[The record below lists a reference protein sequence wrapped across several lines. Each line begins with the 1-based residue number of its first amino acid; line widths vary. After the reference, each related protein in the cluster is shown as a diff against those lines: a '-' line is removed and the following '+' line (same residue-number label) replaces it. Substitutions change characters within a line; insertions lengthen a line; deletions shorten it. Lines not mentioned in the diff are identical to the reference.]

1 MSSAVNIKDLSVS
14 YSKKEILKNVN
25 ITLQE
30 GSFTVLIGA
39 NGAGKSTLLKSLC
52 GLEKYKGNITVFGKD
67 LKKTDRKIIGY
78 VPQNNASEKNCPIS
92 VFDAVSIGRFAKK
105 SIFSRFTDE
114 DRTIVKKAIQAAG
127 IKHLK
132 KMPVGKISGGEAQKV
147 SLARVL
153 AQQPEIVLFDEPQ
166 LNLDPASQKSFANL
180 IERLY
185 RGFKFTCL
193 MVTHDID
200 LIPACCKTVLMMKSG
215 EIVLE
220 TENNKNIKNKA
231 KEYRIYG

>member
-1 MSSAVNIKDLSVS
+1 MSSAVNIQNLYVS
-14 YSKKEILKNVN
+14 YAKKEILKNIN
-25 ITLQE
+25 ITLEE

-52 GLEKYKGNITVFGKD
+52 GLEKYKGCIKIFDKD

-78 VPQNNASEKNCPIS
+78 VPQSNVSEKSCPIS
-92 VFDAVSIGRFAKK
+92 VFEAVSIGRFANNG
-105 SIFSRFTDE
+105 IFSKFTAE
-114 DRTIVKKAIQAAG
+114 DKTIVKKAIQTAG

-132 KMPVGKISGGEAQKV
+132 RMPVGKISGGEAQKV

-153 AQQPEIVLFDEPQ
+153 AQQPKLVLLDEPQ
-166 LNLDPASQKSFANL
+166 LNLDPASQKSFSNL
-180 IERLY
+180 VERLY

-200 LIPACCKTVLMMKSG
+200 LIPACCRKILMMKDG
-215 EIVLE
+215 QIVFE
-220 TENNKNIKNKA
+220 MENNKNIKNKA
-231 KEYRIYG
+231 KEYGIYG